1 MGSRRAAAYR
11 IQARAPTRSPQ
22 GGRARQNAAKN
33 PADLHAGR
41 FARRAQARVGA
52 EGKARGRGERVP
64 TAKRVGKRVP
74 PAAANSGEDSR
85 PLRRPRPAASAAGPW
100 PKRGRPS
107 PERREAE
114 RGSSTAARSAAP
126 WGTGQGRPRS
136 GRARGRPKGGLR
148 RARRRGARRAGLWG
162 EAGAGGK
169 QPAQW
174 GLEQGGRKGESVAA
188 AEGETTQ
195 NSFFGCPVSS
205 TTLDSAFFRPSFSKG
220 RQTPRTD
227 AAGGFPYCSPF
238 AMTTFSRR
246 TDRGRRLRRWFG
258 KGVQRRRDERGR
270 RELSGWGTRICGT
283 DRRKRC
289 AGVPAGSGGRRVR
302 QGRRAERLGRISGP
316 TVPKGGAS
324 LRASLAA
331 VGSGQAAPLPA
342 LWRSFFA
349 RGQERFD
356 PVRVK
361 FRLFPGIALPAFPS
375 SGKVNI

>member
-1 MGSRRAAAYR
+1 MDAEGV
-11 IQARAPTRSPQ
+11 T
-22 GGRARQNAAKN
+22 
-33 PADLHAGR
+33 AGR
-41 FARRAQARVGA
+41 GMASPR
-52 EGKARGRGERVP
+52 
-64 TAKRVGKRVP
+64 
-74 PAAANSGEDSR
+74 
-85 PLRRPRPAASAAGPW
+85 RRPRHAAPAAGLW

-136 GRARGRPKGGLR
+136 GRARGAGVGGGGGGGG
-148 RARRRGARRAGLWG
+148 RGGGGGGRCG

-246 TDRGRRLRRWFG
+246 TDRGRRLRLGLGPR
-258 KGVQRRRDERGR
+258 VQRPRDGRGR
-270 RELSGWGTRICGT
+270 RDFFGWGTRICGT